1 MLLIYFIYFA
11 ACLVLATI
19 GRNRKFGF
27 WGYLFA
33 SLLFSPVI
41 GIFLVLASDPRP
53 PVAEPTP
60 RKRVVP

>member
-1 MLLIYFIYFA
+1 MLLIYVLYFA
-11 ACLVLATI
+11 ACLVLAI
-19 GRNRKFGF
+19 VGRNRKFGF

-53 PVAEPTP
+53 IEAELAARDRAP
-60 RKRVVP
+60 R